1 MDQERRGQL
10 PAGEGRSQGPQRPRR
25 SLPTFKRLAFE
36 YVVMLV
42 VTMAAFLLTGAYL
55 DPRTTL
61 VVALVAALIAM
72 IGLRI
77 TRPKRTD

>member
-1 MDQERRGQL
+1 MNQE
-10 PAGEGRSQGPQRPRR
+10 PERPRR

-42 VTMAAFLLTGAYL
+42 VVMAAFMVTGEL
-55 DPRTTL
+55 I
-61 VVALVAALIAM
+61 VALVAALIAM
-72 IGLRI
+72 VGLRM

>member
-1 MDQERRGQL
+1 MDQE
-10 PAGEGRSQGPQRPRR
+10 PQRPRR

-36 YVVMLV
+36 YAVMLV
-42 VTMAAFLLTGAYL
+42 VTMAAFMLAGAYL

-72 IGLRI
+72 IGLRM